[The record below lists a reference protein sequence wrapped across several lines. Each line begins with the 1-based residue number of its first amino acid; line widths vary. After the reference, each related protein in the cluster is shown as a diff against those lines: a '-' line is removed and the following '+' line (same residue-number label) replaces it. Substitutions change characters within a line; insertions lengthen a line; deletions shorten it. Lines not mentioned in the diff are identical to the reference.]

1 MVMNDK
7 DNKDKFPYED
17 IIYLQHHVSSHHV
30 HMPLAHRAAQFS
42 PFATLTGFDGEI
54 KETARLTDKRRE
66 LTSDVREILDEKLR
80 IVQKQLNSQMEV
92 EFTFYQPDEMKAGGA
107 YVSVRGIVKKI
118 DEYEH
123 VVVMQDGTWIPVE
136 EIVEIKGEMFR
147 GIDDFM

>member
-1 MVMNDK
+1 MNNK

-17 IIYLQHHVSSHHV
+17 IIYLQHHVSIHHA

-42 PFATLTGFDGEI
+42 PFAALTGFDGEI

-80 IVQKQLNSQMEV
+80 LVRKQLNSQIEV
-92 EFTFYQPDEMKAGGA
+92 EITFYQPDEMKAGGE